1 MKLTAFGPK
10 EASILWIEPHRIHG
24 GGQSKPLQGLPDED
38 QLAVAVNALPAGPTF
53 WIVDDLW
60 APSVLLRDIVELP
73 PGAEAQEAFFRWR
86 YAQQLA
92 LEGAQAVQA
101 TKVGQATYLVAG
113 LPQEVRDGW
122 LQLAARLGRTVHR
135 LVPRWLWLYNRLAP
149 TRELPGM
156 LLSLCPAGGGKYTG
170 TLAAWG
176 RDLALLRQWSDPA
189 DAETWLAERVMTSSA
204 FLARENRSPQELWV
218 WGAPTWPTGALP
230 HHLLQPE
237 IPGSEAL

>member
-24 GGQSKPLQGLPDED
+24 GGQSRALQGPPDED
-38 QLAVAVNALPAGPTF
+38 QLAVALNSLAPGPTF

-86 YAQQLA
+86 YAQHLA
-92 LEGAQAVQA
+92 LDGAHAVQSI
-101 TKVGQATYLVAG
+101 KVGEATYLVAG
-113 LPQEVRDGW
+113 LPQELRDGW
-122 LQLAARLGRTVHR
+122 LALGARLGRTVHR

-156 LLSLCPAGGGKYTG
+156 LLSLCPVGGGKYTG

-189 DAETWLAERVMTSSA
+189 DAETWVSDRVMTSSA